1 MKVIL
6 RFSKF
11 KENNN
16 VFKSF
21 SFNERSIVRVM
32 TLITLLLSS
41 VLAHSASSNY
51 SVLNQQDKI
60 HTRIITLDK
69 GSLRSLHQGTHSL
82 KSIHIKENQSLKAG
96 DDIATVMVLKYGS
109 QEDRTVYLNENKS
122 LLLVLDKQI
131 EEFKKT
137 KSLSDANKVKDT
149 YRLLDSLKLKYTELE
164 EYIVKYNG
172 HPSVVTNIRL
182 EEGNAIKRGDIIAE
196 TFSMGVKLPKENIDE
211 EYYRSKLDAY
221 DVMVYIS
228 GENLS
233 KQEVNIS
240 ELLRNRDT
248 SKIWS
253 SYGKP
258 SVGDLVITLD
268 KGDITFLD
276 NLVEVEIFLKKK

>member
-1 MKVIL
+1 MIKQEL
-6 RFSKF
+6 CCL
-11 KENNN
+11 
-16 VFKSF
+16 KSIK
-21 SFNERSIVRVM
+21 RTM
-32 TLITLLLSS
+32 TLITLLLSN

-51 SVLNQQDKI
+51 YSLLNQQDKI
-60 HTRIITLDK
+60 HTRIITLNK

-109 QEDRTVYLNENKS
+109 QEDRTVYLNENKR

-137 KSLSDANKVKDT
+137 KSLSDENKVKDT
-149 YRLLDSLKLKYTELE
+149 YRLIDSLKLKYTELE

-172 HPSVVTNIRL
+172 HSSVVTNIRL

-196 TFSMGVKLPKENIDE
+196 ALSMGVKLPKGTIDE
-211 EYYRSKLDAY
+211 EYYRSKLDTY
-221 DVMVYIS
+221 DVVVYIS

-233 KQEVNIS
+233 KQEVSIS
-240 ELLRNRDT
+240 ELLKNRDT

-253 SYGKP
+253 SHGKP
-258 SVGDLVITLD
+258 SVGELVITLD

-276 NLVEVEIFLKKK
+276 QLVEVEIILKKK